1 MISVKRAVTTAVAC
15 LLTATVAG
23 CSTGELYGYK
33 APQDICG
40 ITVEPDTIKPFL
52 PPGMEL
58 KNLPHVP
65 GSTTSWGCNI
75 KVDKNLVLQVASDRV
90 GRGIDIS
97 DLAENGSLH
106 LRNPKSATLEKTSQL
121 QIAEDGALME
131 IPCAGHGESH
141 LVTKVVI
148 GSPEHRAKSTE
159 DQSAE
164 ITAFLRSYVPELVK
178 QKCDA

>member
-1 MISVKRAVTTAVAC
+1 M
-15 LLTATVAG
+15 
-23 CSTGELYGYK
+23 
-33 APQDICG
+33 
-40 ITVEPDTIKPFL
+40 
-52 PPGMEL
+52 
-58 KNLPHVP
+58 
-65 GSTTSWGCNI
+65 
-75 KVDKNLVLQVASDRV
+75 ASDRV
-90 GRGIDIS
+90 GEEIDIS

-121 QIAEDGALME
+121 HIAADGALME
-131 IPCAGHGESH
+131 IPCTGHGESY

-178 QKCDA
+178 EKCDA

>member
-1 MISVKRAVTTAVAC
+1 MIKGKRAVTTAAAFF
-15 LLTATVAG
+15 LTAVITG
-23 CSTGELYGYK
+23 CSTGELYGYDT
-33 APQDICG
+33 PQDICG
-40 ITVEPDTIKPFL
+40 TAVEPDTIKPFL

-58 KNLPHVP
+58 KNLPHLP

-75 KVDKNLVLQVASDRV
+75 KVDKKLIMQVASSRV
-90 GRGIDIS
+90 GEGIDIR

-106 LRNPKSATLEKTSQL
+106 LRNPKSATLARTSQL
-121 QIAEDGALME
+121 QIAADGALME
-131 IPCAGHGESH
+131 IPCTGNGESY

-159 DQSAE
+159 DQSEE

-178 QKCDA
+178 QKCEA